1 MGLDKTCGGLK
12 HMAELYKKKSYSIDM
27 RESTKQSLVKLSR
40 QLKLSQGDTISYLMD
55 EFDRVQDRLIDASNN
70 KELMQLMISQQN
82 QLIAGL
88 QEQNAL
94 LQRLVVR
101 GDV

>member
-1 MGLDKTCGGLK
+1 
-12 HMAELYKKKSYSIDM
+12 MAELYKKKSYSIDM

-40 QLKLSQGDTISYLMD
+40 QLKLSQGDTISYVMD
-55 EFDRVQDRLIDASNN
+55 EFDRVQDKLSEAANN

-101 GDV
+101 GDVR

>member
-1 MGLDKTCGGLK
+1 MRRLK
-12 HMAELYKKKSYSIDM
+12 QMAELYKKKSYSIDM

-40 QLKLSQGDTISYLMD
+40 QLKLSQGDTISYVMD
-55 EFDRVQDRLIDASNN
+55 EFDRVQDKLSEAANN

-101 GDV
+101 GDVR

>member
-1 MGLDKTCGGLK
+1 
-12 HMAELYKKKSYSIDM
+12 MAELYKKKSYSIDM

-55 EFDRVQDRLIDASNN
+55 EFDRVQDRLMEASNN

-82 QLIAGL
+82 QLITGL

>member
-1 MGLDKTCGGLK
+1 
-12 HMAELYKKKSYSIDM
+12 MAELYKKKSYSIDM
-27 RESTKQSLVKLSR
+27 RESTKRSLVQLSR

-55 EFDRVQDRLIDASNN
+55 EFDRVQDKLIEASNN

-82 QLIAGL
+82 QLITGL

>member
-1 MGLDKTCGGLK
+1 
-12 HMAELYKKKSYSIDM
+12 MAELYKKKSYSIDM

-55 EFDRVQDRLIDASNN
+55 EFDRVQDRLIEASNN

-82 QLIAGL
+82 QLITGL

>member
-1 MGLDKTCGGLK
+1 
-12 HMAELYKKKSYSIDM
+12 MAELYKKKSYSIDM

-101 GDV
+101 GDFQ

>member
-1 MGLDKTCGGLK
+1 
-12 HMAELYKKKSYSIDM
+12 MAELYKKKSYSIDM

-55 EFDRVQDRLIDASNN
+55 EFDRVQDKLIEASNN

-82 QLIAGL
+82 QLITGL